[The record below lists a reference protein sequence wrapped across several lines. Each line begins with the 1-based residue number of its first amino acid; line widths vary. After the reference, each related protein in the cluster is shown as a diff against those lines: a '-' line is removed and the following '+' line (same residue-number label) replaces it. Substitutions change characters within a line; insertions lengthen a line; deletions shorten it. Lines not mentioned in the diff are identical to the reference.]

1 MVLMGRL
8 QKASHQDVPLV
19 SFVNSAD
26 YVSEP
31 FVPNNFAEDGSYPK
45 SPELSSDE
53 GGLDMQSSF
62 DVLSESKSKMLE
74 DEIIICFQEEC
85 GEAES
90 RDEKMVNL
98 MKGIKIICG
107 RNLLR
112 VFLACESC
120 DPPCS
125 CPATYNSDGGWSWTY
140 KWHVV
145 SSQNF

>member
-1 MVLMGRL
+1 MGRL

-19 SFVNSAD
+19 SSVNSAD
-26 YVSEP
+26 Y
-31 FVPNNFAEDGSYPK
+31 
-45 SPELSSDE
+45 ELSSDE

-85 GEAES
+85 GAAGS

-125 CPATYNSDGGWSWTY
+125 CPGTSPHLLPWL
-140 KWHVV
+140 
-145 SSQNF
+145 